1 MKRILSALALICSNI
16 AFAQNYAVSY
26 ELIHQYS
33 LAEINSILGATG
45 ISTFLTPTF
54 EVDYYRVTY
63 NTTNAR
69 GTGTTLASG
78 AIAVPAGVSCPMPI
92 FSYQHGTQT
101 VKTAVPSNR
110 AGDEFKV
117 GLIACSAKGAIAT
130 MPDYLGMGVSTGF
143 HPYVNSRTEAS
154 ATIDLLRACRE
165 LKDSIGYN
173 LNNQLFLLG
182 YSQGGHSTMAAFKEL
197 ETNLSNEFTVT
208 ACAPMSGPYYVSGV
222 QAQTI
227 IRDSSY
233 ATPSYLPYVIM
244 GQQEAYGNL
253 YNSLSEIFIPPYDS
267 LLPLYFNGTRSTGYI
282 NNRLPDT
289 PNLILDPVLFD
300 DFKNDPNH
308 FFRVVL
314 RDNDLHNWR
323 PQAPLNM
330 YYCTQDEQVFFE
342 NSLIARDTMH
352 ALGATQ
358 VNAINLGAYTHSGC
372 AQLCFLQGFFFFNNY
387 ADWSGGM
394 TVSDSVIQVSIP
406 GTSDGSISLQVNNGV
421 GNLQF
426 DWLDNSLTDSIS
438 SQNNLAGGNYQIR
451 VSDSRGCYVF
461 HNVSLGVTAVSGVQD
476 ESKFSFG
483 PNPAVDRLNIEVPDL
498 LHNREYTIILSD
510 IDGRI
515 VLYLPGINSKT
526 FQLDLSTLNQGN
538 YMIGIESGS
547 YRKFEALQII
557 R

>member
-1 MKRILSALALICSNI
+1 
-16 AFAQNYAVSY
+16 
-26 ELIHQYS
+26 
-33 LAEINSILGATG
+33 
-45 ISTFLTPTF
+45 
-54 EVDYYRVTY
+54 
-63 NTTNAR
+63 
-69 GTGTTLASG
+69 
-78 AIAVPAGVSCPMPI
+78 
-92 FSYQHGTQT
+92 
-101 VKTAVPSNR
+101 
-110 AGDEFKV
+110 
-117 GLIACSAKGAIAT
+117 
-130 MPDYLGMGVSTGF
+130 
-143 HPYVNSRTEAS
+143 
-154 ATIDLLRACRE
+154 
-165 LKDSIGYN
+165 
-173 LNNQLFLLG
+173 
-182 YSQGGHSTMAAFKEL
+182 
-197 ETNLSNEFTVT
+197 
-208 ACAPMSGPYYVSGV
+208 MSGPYYVSGV

-227 IRDSSY
+227 VRDSSY

-308 FFRVVL
+308 FFRLVL

-352 ALGATQ
+352 SLGATH
-358 VNAINLGAYTHSGC
+358 VNAVNMGAYTHSGC
-372 AQLCFLQGFFFFNNY
+372 AQLCFLQGFFFFSSY

-394 TVSDSVIQVSIP
+394 TVSDTVVQVSTP

-421 GNLQF
+421 GNLQY

-483 PNPAVDRLNIEVPDL
+483 PNPATDRLNIEVPDIL
-498 LHNREYTIILSD
+498 SNREYTIILSD
-510 IDGRI
+510 IDGRV
-515 VLYLPGINSKT
+515 VLYLPAINSKN
-526 FQLDLSTLNQGN
+526 FQLDLSTLNQGT
-538 YMIGIESGS
+538 
-547 YRKFEALQII
+547 QV
-557 R
+557 